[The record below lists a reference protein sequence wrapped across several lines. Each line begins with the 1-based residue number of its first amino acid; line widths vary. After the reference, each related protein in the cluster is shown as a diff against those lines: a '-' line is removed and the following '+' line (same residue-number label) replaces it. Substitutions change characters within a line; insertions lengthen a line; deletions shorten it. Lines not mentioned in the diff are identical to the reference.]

1 VKKSSTVVI
10 AVTALFFLTSSLDS
24 AAWAQNP
31 GQTAA
36 IAQSTAKRKPEVKVA
51 AKPEAK
57 PKSLLTPEA
66 LAGLAFR
73 NIGPA
78 LMSGRISDIAIH
90 PKNRAVWYVCAGSG
104 GVWKTENAG
113 TTWTPIFDSQPSYS
127 IGCVTL
133 DPSNPEI
140 VWVGTGENVSGRH
153 VGFGDGVYKSL
164 NGGKTWTNM
173 GLGKSE
179 HIGRILVDPRNS
191 NVAYVA
197 AEGPLWAPGG
207 ERGLY
212 KTADGGKTW
221 TLSLEISKDTGVTSA
236 EFDPSNPDIIYAAAY
251 ERRRSVAAFM
261 GGGPESGIHK
271 SEDAGKTWRKLTVGL
286 PAGDKGKIGLAVSPI
301 DPRIVYATVEAGP
314 EERGFYRSADRGESF
329 EKRNAYISGG
339 TGPHYYQEIFADP
352 NVFDRVFQMDPE
364 MMVTSDGG
372 RTWRAVGEQSKHG
385 DNHALAFLRGD
396 PDYLLNGSD
405 GGAYESRDGGKT
417 WRFFENLPV
426 TQFYKLALDN
436 ALPFYNVH
444 GGTQDNGS
452 QLGPSRTLNGN
463 GISNFDWAITFG
475 ADGYSCAIDP
485 TDPNVVYVEMQ
496 EGNLFRYDKKSQEN
510 VYISPKP
517 DAGDPPLRFNW
528 DSPVVI
534 SPFSSRRI
542 YYASQFLW
550 RSDDRGDSWTRISPD
565 LTRGVF
571 RLEQKIMGREWSV
584 DALWDHGAMSM
595 FSTITTVSESPL
607 AEGLIYVGTDDGLV
621 QVTEDGGKTWRKID
635 KIAGVPDNFFVNKIK
650 ASKHDK
656 DTVYAAVD
664 SHKTGDYKP
673 YLLMSADRGRTWKNI
688 AGDMPQRNLV
698 WSLAQDNVKKDLLFA
713 GTEFG
718 IYATVDGGKKWL
730 KLGGGVPT
738 ISFRDIEVQE
748 REGDLVGA
756 SFGRGFFVLDDYSP
770 LRDVSEESLGREAIL
785 FPVRKSLMYIPLQPI
800 AMSGKGCLGETFYL
814 APNPPFGA
822 VFSYYLKDALKT
834 VAEARRE
841 EEQKLV
847 KDGKPVPFPGWD
859 KLRKEEQEEKP
870 VIVLTVTDEA
880 GQVVRRITGPG
891 GQGIQ
896 RVAWDLRYPAIE
908 PTQLESPQRQAWE
921 WNPVGPLVV
930 PGTFTVTLAKKAGG
944 VMTPLGEPRK
954 FTVESL
960 GLASME
966 EKDKKALLA
975 FQAKAGELQRAMM
988 GAGAAAEDALKNIR
1002 YMKKALLD
1010 TPKAD
1015 PKIGERLRAVETRI
1029 MDSLR
1034 TLYGDTTV
1042 RRRSEAA
1049 SPSLMDRVGIQ
1060 LSSTAPVTGTAKREY
1075 EIAADGFAK
1084 VLEDLRAAIEVDLK
1098 KLGDELE
1105 AAGAPWT
1112 PGRGLPVWI
1121 KKGTQY

>member
-1 VKKSSTVVI
+1 MKKAIVI
-10 AVTALFFLTSSLDS
+10 AIAILLITSA
-24 AAWAQNP
+24 AAWAQNAAQTVAKTTDKP
-31 GQTAA
+31 GIKA
-36 IAQSTAKRKPEVKVA
+36 EVKAA
-51 AKPEAK
+51 AKPAAK
-57 PKSLLTPEA
+57 PDAKAEKKGLLTSEV
-66 LAGLAFR
+66 LAGLEFR

-90 PKNRAVWYVCAGSG
+90 PKNRNVWYVCAGSG
-104 GVWKTENAG
+104 GVWKTENGG

-133 DPSNPEI
+133 DPRNPEI

-164 NGGKTWTNM
+164 NAGKTWTNM

-191 NVAYVA
+191 NVVYVA
-197 AEGPLWAPGG
+197 AEGPLWSAGG

-212 KTADGGKTW
+212 KTTDGGKTW

-236 EFDPSNPDIIYAAAY
+236 ELDPSNPDVLYAAAY
-251 ERRRSVAAFM
+251 QRRRSVAAFM
-261 GGGPESGIHK
+261 GGGPESAIYK
-271 SEDAGKTWRKLTVGL
+271 SEDAGRTWRKLTVGL

-301 DPRIVYATVEAGP
+301 DPRVVYATVEAGP
-314 EERGFYRSADRGESF
+314 EEKGFYRSADRGESF
-329 EKRNAYISGG
+329 EKRNSYTSGG

-352 NVFDRVFQMDPE
+352 NVFDRVYQMDPE
-364 MMVTSDGG
+364 MMVTGDGG
-372 RTWRAVGEQSKHG
+372 RTWRPVGEQSKHG
-385 DNHALAFLRGD
+385 DNHALAFLPGE
-396 PDYLLNGSD
+396 PDYLLDGSD
-405 GGAYESRDGGKT
+405 GGLYESRDGGKT

-444 GGTQDNGS
+444 GGAQDNGS
-452 QLGPSRTLNGN
+452 QIGPSRTLNGN
-463 GISNFDWAITFG
+463 GISNFDWAMTYG
-475 ADGYSCAIDP
+475 ADGYASAIDP
-485 TDPNVVYVEMQ
+485 TDPNVVYVEWQ
-496 EGNLFRYDKKSQEN
+496 EGNLLRYDRRSQET

-517 DAGDPPLRFNW
+517 APGDPPLRFNW

-534 SPFSSRRI
+534 SPFSNKRV
-542 YYASQFLW
+542 YYASQFVW
-550 RSDDRGDSWTRISPD
+550 RSDDRGDSWTKISPD
-565 LTRGVF
+565 LTRGIF
-571 RLEQKIMGREWSV
+571 RLEQKIMGRQWSV
-584 DALWDHGAMSM
+584 DALWDHGSMSM

-607 AEGLIYVGTDDGLV
+607 AEGLIYAGTDDGLI
-621 QVTEDGGKTWRKID
+621 QVTEDGGKAWRKVE
-635 KIAGVPDNFFVNKIK
+635 KITGVPDDFFVNQIK

-698 WSLAQDNVKKDLLFA
+698 WSLAQDGVKKDLLFA

-718 IYATVDGGKKWL
+718 IYATVDGGKKWV

-738 ISFRDIEVQE
+738 ISFRDIEVQA

-756 SFGRGFFVLDDYSP
+756 SFGRGFFVLDDYAP
-770 LRDVSEESLGREAIL
+770 LRAVSEESLAREAIL
-785 FPVRKSLMYIPLQPI
+785 FPARKALMYVPLKPI
-800 AMSGKGCLGETFYL
+800 DSNGKGCLGETFYL

-822 VFSYYLKDALKT
+822 VFTYYLKESQKT
-834 VAEARRE
+834 GAEARRE
-841 EEQKLV
+841 EEQKLI

-859 KLRKEEQEEKP
+859 KIRKEEQEEKP
-870 VIVLTVTDEA
+870 AIVITVTDEA
-880 GQVVRRITGPG
+880 GQVVRRVTGPATAG
-891 GQGIQ
+891 MH
-896 RVAWDLRYPAIE
+896 RVAWDLRYPAVE

-930 PGTFTVTLAKKAGG
+930 PGTFTVTLGKKVDGAL
-944 VMTPLGEPRK
+944 TPLGEPQK
-954 FTVESL
+954 VMVESL
-960 GLASME
+960 GLASLE
-966 EKDKKALLA
+966 EKDKKALLD
-975 FQAKAGELQRAMM
+975 FQQKAGELQRAMM
-988 GAGAAAEDALKNIR
+988 GAGGAAEETLKNIQ
-1002 YMKKALLD
+1002 YMKKAFLD

-1015 PKIGERLRAVETRI
+1015 PKLGAKVRVVETRI
-1029 MDSLR
+1029 QDSLR
-1034 TLYGDTTV
+1034 TLFGDMTV
-1042 RRRSEAA
+1042 RRRSEAV
-1049 SPSLMDRVGIQ
+1049 SPSLMDRVSAQ
-1060 LSSTAPVTGTAKREY
+1060 LGSTVPITATVKRDY
-1075 EIAADGFAK
+1075 EIAADGFGK
-1084 VLEDLRAAIEVDLK
+1084 VLEDLRTTIEVDLR

-1112 PGRGLPVWI
+1112 PGRGLPVW
-1121 KKGTQY
+1121 KKR